1 MDEQIDKSKFG
12 HLKQVA
18 ENANDL
24 VQFETEME
32 NVDDVHKVM
41 AKTSFI
47 TECEK
52 NLVVTL
58 PLLLRIKDKK
68 IVLERYQL
76 NYGLCQALSI
86 AFSQFKDIATDF
98 HLDSNNLSDEDFSAL
113 LQGMC

>member
-1 MDEQIDKSKFG
+1 M
-12 HLKQVA
+12 KQVA

-24 VQFETEME
+24 AQFETEMD
-32 NVDDVHKVM
+32 NVEDVHKVM

-76 NYGLCQALSI
+76 NYGLC
-86 AFSQFKDIATDF
+86 
-98 HLDSNNLSDEDFSAL
+98 
-113 LQGMC
+113 